1 MLRRMFTVAVISI
14 MWALATAP
22 SAHSA
27 ASSVTVRASARPKVC
42 VTVTDNGRVQALAVR
57 ANIPWTV
64 VASEASEDG
73 STVVETFEGDHTSN
87 SGRVLLLRDRLY
99 GFTVLAEP

>member
-1 MLRRMFTVAVISI
+1 MSRRMFTVAVISI

-42 VTVTDNGRVQALAVR
+42 VTVSGHGRVQALAVR
-57 ANIPWTV
+57 ANVRWTV
-64 VASEASEDG
+64 VANEAAEDG
-73 STVVETFEGDHTSN
+73 STMVETFEGDHTSN
-87 SGRVLLLRDRLY
+87 TGRTLRLSNRLY